1 MLEHRLGELT
11 HSGGERTRPRRR
23 LPQHATKPVERPR
36 TIASI
41 LETSDGM
48 TPEQTMTRIVAA
60 VPETTP
66 EDLFRALNEYGFN
79 KARCDPMRT
88 SNQEQRTSARHY
100 GCLPSVARSTP
111 QCSSNN
117 SLGRTNRRS
126 TRCST

>member
-66 EDLFRALNEYGFN
+66 EDLFRALNEYE
-79 KARCDPMRT
+79 
-88 SNQEQRTSARHY
+88 EQLDSIRH
-100 GCLPSVARSTP
+100 VATLCGPVIKSGEAANIGEALR
-111 QCSSNN
+111 
-117 SLGRTNRRS
+117 LLAEEL
-126 TRCST
+126 